1 MTISNQAISEKNQ
14 KTYHHQAIFVK
25 NMISVDEGNET
36 EGILF
41 WDNIFTVLLTLVT
54 YFSTAAR
61 RELV

>member
-41 WDNIFTVLLTLVT
+41 WDNIFYSFINIGHLFL
-54 YFSTAAR
+54 YCST
-61 RELV
+61 